1 MRLESDDIRRIGLF
15 KYYRLVRKWACKTY
29 KLTDA
34 DLELLIHFDC
44 LGRFTRND
52 YVKGVYIHSWDK
64 HRWERLRKN
73 GWIDVYTKRNH
84 TTIKYN
90 IYKVSTQCKHLVSRI
105 YRILL
110 GQEDLPITQRSVFNK
125 NKTYS
130 DKVFNA
136 AIDNMHKDKER

>member
-15 KYYRLVRKWACKTY
+15 KYYRVVRKWACKTY
-29 KLTDA
+29 KLNDA
-34 DLELLIHFDC
+34 DLELLVYFDC

-52 YVKGVYIHSWDK
+52 YIKGTYIYSWDK
-64 HRWERLRKN
+64 HRWERLRN
-73 GWIDVYTKRNH
+73 DGWIDIYTKRNH
-84 TTIKYN
+84 TTVKYN
-90 IYKVSTQCKHLVSRI
+90 IYKVSTKCKHLISRI

-110 GQEDLPITQRSVFNK
+110 GQEDLPTTSRSVFNK
-125 NKTYS
+125 NKSYS